1 MKSVVFVQNRDFFGA
16 RLIHV
21 PLLYSLKEAYTD
33 NEIIVFSPF
42 ESAHF
47 FRDVGLASE
56 VIVYSYGLLRMRR
69 NLKRLRP
76 DLIISFR
83 PGSEWLNL
91 AIGLS
96 GAKQRLSFRTLT
108 TRMMFTHTIK
118 RDISVYRALD
128 FLKVLE
134 PIGISSKPGLFFWEQ
149 SKQGT
154 IRLPDARN
162 TFCLIP
168 GGGSGE
174 FKRWGIRN
182 FIQLGERLKERYRT
196 AAFIFILGEAEE
208 HYIKEIRSA
217 SIVKDSKILF
227 NETVANCAR
236 AVAGGRITIANDC
249 GPAQIAQMMNVP
261 YVGIFSNYDG
271 KAKGRIAEWFFP
283 HKNAQAVTTE
293 KTQDIKSIPVECIE
307 NAVSQLLTKSD

>member
-1 MKSVVFVQNRDFFGA
+1 MRSVVFVQNRDFFGA
-16 RLIHV
+16 RLVHL
-21 PLLYSLKEAYTD
+21 PLLFALKGAYAD
-33 NEIIVFSPF
+33 IEIIVFSPF
-42 ESAHF
+42 ESGHF
-47 FRDVGLASE
+47 FRERGLASE
-56 VIVYSYGLLRMRR
+56 VIVYPYGLLRMRR
-69 NLKRLRP
+69 KLKRLRP
-76 DLIISFR
+76 DLIVSLR

-96 GAKQRLSFRTLT
+96 GAKQRLSFRTVT
-108 TRMMFTHTIK
+108 TRMLFTHTVK
-118 RDISVYRALD
+118 RDISVYRAQD

-134 PIGISSKPGLFFWEQ
+134 PIGISSKPGFFFWEQ

-154 IRLPDARN
+154 VLLPDERN

-168 GGGSGE
+168 GGGSGK
-174 FKRWGIRN
+174 FKRWGIQN
-182 FIQLGERLKERYRT
+182 FIELCERLKERYQT
-196 AAFIFILGEAEE
+196 AVFIFILGEVEE

-217 SIVKDSKILF
+217 SIAEESTILF

-236 AVAGGRITIANDC
+236 AIAGSRVTIANDC

-293 KTQDIKSIPVECIE
+293 DLEDIRAISVERID
-307 NAVSQLLTKSD
+307 NAVSQLLPKSD